1 MRMNTARIA
10 TILCLLSSWQQT
22 LFAKDPMPATDGPL
36 GKRVASL
43 FQVGY
48 GRGPRAASDI
58 QRAYESLR
66 SSADGDPRID
76 YAHGLIQL
84 KQLKQSEAQAD
95 FIAATKRPG
104 KPYLPAWEALIW
116 CHFVAKEFDEGLE
129 SLVKF
134 ARLVQE
140 SKELTDDVRRDEVY
154 WIGRVMAAA
163 ELSLDSVQSR
173 ESWLQAETKLANLY
187 NPAWI
192 ESYHGGKE
200 DVHVRHG
207 LIEDEIRQAREK
219 SKVKQASAIE
229 KKQDRLEKS
238 LETARTKRDNL
249 KKTAA
254 EAKDDLEDQS
264 ASFDKQMQ
272 RLEKDYAFLER
283 RGMSLLNSMLLLDQQ
298 ISTPTQAFRNQPA
311 TVNNP
316 QKMALY
322 QNQRLVLET
331 EFQRVAYLSQQ
342 VSTNAERLM
351 QQRSEYL
358 QQHQKATGEL
368 SQEAAV
374 LEKWRDRTLKQAS
387 VLKKSE
393 ANLNAPFDP
402 AKVQA
407 VSSFRT
413 YIELDLNAERDK
425 VLQSFG
431 VTADTKP

>member
-1 MRMNTARIA
+1 MNSARMA
-10 TILCLLSSWQQT
+10 TILCLLFGWQQISI
-22 LFAKDPMPATDGPL
+22 AKEPASASDGPL
-36 GKRVASL
+36 GKRVANL
-43 FQVGY
+43 FQIGY
-48 GRGPRAASDI
+48 GRGPRAASDT

-66 SSADGDPRID
+66 TSADGDPRID
-76 YAHGLIQL
+76 FAHGLIQL
-84 KQLKQSEAQAD
+84 RQLKQSDAQSD

-104 KPYLPAWEALIW
+104 KIYLPAWETLIW
-116 CHFVAKEFDEGLE
+116 CNFVGKEFDEGLE
-129 SLVKF
+129 TLVKF

-140 SKELTDDVRRDEVY
+140 SKDLTDSVRRDEVY
-154 WIGRVMAAA
+154 WVGRVMAAA

-173 ESWLQAETKLANLY
+173 ESWLQAEMKLTTLY
-187 NPAWI
+187 HPDWI

-207 LIEDEIRQAREK
+207 LLEDEIRQAREK
-219 SKVKQASAIE
+219 SKVRQAAAIE

-238 LETARTKRDNL
+238 LDNARTKRENL
-249 KKTAA
+249 KKSAA
-254 EAKDDLEDQS
+254 DAKDDLDDLS
-264 ASFDKQMQ
+264 ASFEKQMQ
-272 RLEKDYAFLER
+272 RLEKDYSFLER
-283 RGMSLLNSMLLLDQQ
+283 RGMTLLNSMLLLDQQ
-298 ISTPTQAFRNQPA
+298 INTPTQSFRNQPA

-351 QQRSEYL
+351 QQRSEFL
-358 QQHQKATGEL
+358 QQHQRATGEM
-368 SQEAAV
+368 SQEAAA

-387 VLKKSE
+387 VLKKNE
-393 ANLNAPFDP
+393 ATLNAQFDP
-402 AKVQA
+402 AKVQS

-431 VTADTKP
+431 VPVETKP